1 MDVIDVR
8 SLDWSS
14 LKLLYDKNLALL
26 QDKLL
31 SGATWE
37 ETGYLRDLVTRL
49 ETAMDKTLQPSSKVT
64 EHSPSSRPAEP

>member
-49 ETAMDKTLQPSSKVT
+49 ETAMDRTLQPSSRVIENGPASGPT
-64 EHSPSSRPAEP
+64 EP